1 MWVKLGYERNCGI
14 VLDGLCTVN
23 RCECYPRLIAA
34 QQILIGCSSAN
45 VGASTSGSF
54 HPQLRPKK
62 LQNGTILAENVLIML
77 LYGKD
82 RLSSG

>member
-1 MWVKLGYERNCGI
+1 MLV
-14 VLDGLCTVN
+14 
-23 RCECYPRLIAA
+23 PRHLVPSST
-34 QQILIGCSSAN
+34 SSARRAKQAAVRSQN
-45 VGASTSGSF
+45 
-54 HPQLRPKK
+54 HPQLQPKK